1 MHRHRRKQ
9 LEKTFKE
16 KFGKELPLKLTPHHP
31 THIPVEQMMQ
41 MVVKAS
47 LEGGFDSYLT
57 LKHFQFTDKEIKVF
71 FGMSNQN

>member
-47 LEGGFDSYLT
+47 LEGGFDSYQPMDT
-57 LKHFQFTDKEIKVF
+57 LSPYSSIILQFLP
-71 FGMSNQN
+71 